1 MSDVL
6 LDYDPLSGTRIT
18 MSYKHDSDDLVIKT
32 EQDCTDII
40 EYNKR
45 MVIEADHT
53 QQIKNDWIKYAS
65 VPYVVI
71 DKWRREHGIN
81 FMTRDPD
88 EWKKVMMMI
97 NSSDWSGVKTS
108 KIHHDR

>member
-1 MSDVL
+1 MSVL

-18 MSYKHDSDDLVIKT
+18 MQYNHENDGLTIKT
-32 EQDCTDII
+32 EQDCTQII

-71 DKWRREHGIN
+71 DQWRREHGIN

-108 KIHHDR
+108 KMHHDR